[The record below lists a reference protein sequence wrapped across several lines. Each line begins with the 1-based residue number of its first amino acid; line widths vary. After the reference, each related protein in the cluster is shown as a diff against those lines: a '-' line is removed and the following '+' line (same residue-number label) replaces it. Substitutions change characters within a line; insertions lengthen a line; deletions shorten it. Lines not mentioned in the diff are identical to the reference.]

1 MNTSDT
7 PYTYGTVSKV
17 LHWAVAALVLV
28 NLSMGLLFDNMSKD
42 LRFTMIMWHKS
53 FGALVLVL
61 MLLRLGWRAGQGF
74 PKLPP
79 GIAAWQRWAAHLNYL
94 MLYPILIAMPVTGW
108 LMSSASGYPVY
119 VLGLFALPDIW
130 QKNKAWAKIFKETH
144 SVLGYVILALV
155 IAHILAALYHHFIQ
169 GDKLIRRML

>member
-1 MNTSDT
+1 MNSTDT

-17 LHWAVAALVLV
+17 LHWVVAALVLT
-28 NLSMGLLFDNMSKD
+28 NLIMGLLFDEMPKD

-79 GIAAWQRWAAHLNYL
+79 GIAVWQRWAAHLNYL
-94 MLYPILIAMPVTGW
+94 MLYPLLIAMPLTGW
-108 LMSSASGYPVY
+108 LLSSASGYPVY
-119 VLGLFALPDIW
+119 VFGLFTLPNIW
-130 QKNKAWAKIFKETH
+130 EKNKIWAKAFDLAHNT
-144 SVLGYVILALV
+144 LGYIILVLV
-155 IAHILAALYHHFIQ
+155 VAHILAALYHHFIQ